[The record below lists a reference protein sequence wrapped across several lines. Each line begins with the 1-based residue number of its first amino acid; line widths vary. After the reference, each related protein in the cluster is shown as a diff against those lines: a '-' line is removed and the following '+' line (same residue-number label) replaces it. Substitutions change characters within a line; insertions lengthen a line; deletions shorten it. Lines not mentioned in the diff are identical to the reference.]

1 MLVYNLVGQ
10 MQVLSKL
17 PPQSDICE
25 WLATNSECND
35 TMMMVILPVTVAAL
49 SFFNQINTQYEVVS
63 ELCTAST
70 CPTMSAGNVYVA
82 ICVYVC
88 VCMYMHVACTLACV
102 CTCARALV
110 TLI

>member
-25 WLATNSECND
+25 WLATNSEYHCILIHWV
-35 TMMMVILPVTVAAL
+35 TYGVILTAL
-49 SFFNQINTQYEVVS
+49 AFFNQINTQYEVVS

-70 CPTMSAGNVYVA
+70 CPTMSAGSV
-82 ICVYVC
+82 
-88 VCMYMHVACTLACV
+88 
-102 CTCARALV
+102 
-110 TLI
+110 

>member
-70 CPTMSAGNVYVA
+70 CPTMSAGNVYVT

-88 VCMYMHVACTLACV
+88 VRMCMHVRSCV
-102 CTCARALV
+102 CTCNSD
-110 TLI
+110 IE

>member
-1 MLVYNLVGQ
+1 

-25 WLATNSECND
+25 WLATNSEYND
-35 TMMMVILPVTVAAL
+35 IMMVTSLVVVAAL

-70 CPTMSAGNVYVA
+70 CPTMSAGNVYVS
-82 ICVYVC
+82 VC
-88 VCMYMHVACTLACV
+88 VCVCVSVCACCV
-102 CTCARALV
+102 CVRTRVSTAHN
-110 TLI
+110 IE